1 MDIILRLNQE
11 RKSYMQILEIKTD
24 EQAPVLNSG
33 ATPKQYH
40 IEWVLGV
47 TKASLKQKIWRMSNS
62 QEAIDAIA
70 LIGSRRGGLFTL
82 DELSSLADWFTWEDA
97 AAAGEADATSGL
109 SEWRDRQCRKKQ
121 ERAYK
126 KIAELKQLEERK
138 S

>member
-1 MDIILRLNQE
+1 MINTGTTTE
-11 RKSYMQILEIKTD
+11 VSTVE
-24 EQAPVLNSG
+24 AGNP
-33 ATPKQYH
+33 TPKQYH
-40 IEWVLGV
+40 IEGVLGV

-70 LIGSRRGGLFTL
+70 LLDSRRGGLFTL